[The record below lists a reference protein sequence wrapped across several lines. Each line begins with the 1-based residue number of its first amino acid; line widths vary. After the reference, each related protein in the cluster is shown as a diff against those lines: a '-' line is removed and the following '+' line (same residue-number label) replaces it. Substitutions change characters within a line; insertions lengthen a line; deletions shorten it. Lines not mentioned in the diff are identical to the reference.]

1 MIPSNVK
8 SYLYLWLVSKE
19 LFELARF
26 CQLLLNLATREII
39 KHSSPGFYVTIV
51 LNRYKN
57 IILYNTRSIGTI
69 RAPTS
74 SWSPF
79 RPLDFFP
86 LEYTT

>member
-1 MIPSNVK
+1 MIPINVK

-39 KHSSPGFYVTIV
+39 KHSSPEFLVTIV
-51 LNRYKN
+51 LNRYKI

-69 RAPTS
+69 GHRHLAGVPSGLLTFS
-74 SWSPF
+74 LCSM
-79 RPLDFFP
+79 
-86 LEYTT
+86 